1 MLNNRISVLQ
11 NGKVLAFNSGDI
23 ETINKLD
30 ADLISTQNSINQLVL
45 LKSINSAASAANTTP
60 TEMMA
65 SGIETAQ
72 IAMTYLDAP
81 LEVLKHYDIVPYAT
95 DPLHEE
101 KIADILSLMGE
112 MNSPAVIDA
121 YIDKEAIGS
130 PITSAMI
137 LSATT
142 KYEVDARLMMALM
155 EQDSRFGTAGL
166 AIRTLNP
173 GNVGNDDDGNTRTY
187 STWNEGVEAVAKWLS
202 NHRIVPEVAPVAEP
216 VAPVVVPV
224 VEIPAPKAP
233 IVPEVVAPVAS
244 TTPLINTNNA
254 QSASTTPTTTSNGT
268 ASTTAPVIVNPPSS
282 TASST
287 EAVVPPVDAAST
299 TPSFIPTPSVD
310 STTPQTGTTTQG
322 VLPSTEGAAST
333 VPTVVPPAE
342 THTTVT
348 PAQETTATST
358 QARVIKIKRNRV

>member
-1 MLNNRISVLQ
+1 MSVLQ

-72 IAMTYLDAP
+72 IAMTYLEAP
-81 LEVLKHYDIVPYAT
+81 LEVLKYYDIVPYAT

-101 KIADILSLMGE
+101 KIADILGIMGE

-130 PITSAMI
+130 PVTAAMI
-137 LSATT
+137 LSAAT
-142 KYEVDARLMMALM
+142 KYEVDVRLMMALM

-187 STWNEGVEAVAKWLS
+187 STWDEGVEAVAKWLS

-216 VAPVVVPV
+216 VAPVVPVAVPV
-224 VEIPAPKAP
+224 VEIPAPKSP
-233 IVPEVVAPVAS
+233 IVPEAIAPVAS
-244 TTPLINTNNA
+244 TTPLINTNND
-254 QSASTTPTTTSNGT
+254 QSATTTPSTSSNST
-268 ASTTAPVIVNPPSS
+268 ASTTAPVIVNQPSS

-287 EAVVPPVDAAST
+287 EAVVPPVDTATT
-299 TPSFIPTPSVD
+299 TPSFIPTTSVD
-310 STTPQTGTTTQG
+310 STTPQTASTTQDI
-322 VLPSTEGAAST
+322 LPSTEAPAIT
-333 VPTVVPPAE
+333 EPTVVPPAE
-342 THTTVT
+342 TQTTDT
-348 PAQETTATST
+348 PAPETTATST